1 MKLGRKIWIGLAVAA
16 SSLAATGGAW
26 AEELLGVRF
35 GPNGDTTRVVFD
47 IAGAPVYSI
56 SGVETGEGRLIID
69 FAGLSVS
76 TADLSYRSGKGHIA
90 RYGFAGRS
98 DGGVRAMFDFK
109 KTARISKIFVLEP
122 KDGVKKYRLVIDLQT
137 ADKQGFIASLPAQ
150 YPDLTAVI
158 EQATATTPD
167 VLQTPAPSQKEVA
180 LPPQQEPT
188 PEKHVVVIDA
198 GHGGADP
205 GAQGQSGT
213 YEKNVTLAA
222 ALELAAILKKRG
234 RYDVV
239 LTRSS
244 DVTIRPEKREPL
256 ARKAEANLFIS
267 LHADALE
274 QNQKAVRGGSVYTLS
289 SEGTERSTKLAK
301 AAGNYVVYDLDAA
314 VYGEEVGDM
323 LFDLAQGAT
332 HTASS
337 QLAEKLIVN
346 LAGKT
351 PLLNRSY
358 RTGDLV
364 VLLAPDV
371 PAVLF
376 EMAFISNAK
385 DEANL
390 NSPVW
395 RKRTMRAVANS
406 IDQYFEEYDEQRFAA
421 NSAGGAD

>member
-1 MKLGRKIWIGLAVAA
+1 MKLRRKFWISVVIAA

-35 GPNGDTTRVVFD
+35 GPNGDATRVVFD
-47 IAGAPVYSI
+47 IAGAPIYSI
-56 SGVETGEGRLIID
+56 SGVETGEGRLIVD

-76 TADLSYRSGKGHIA
+76 TADLADHPGKGHIA
-90 RYGFAGRS
+90 RYGFAARS
-98 DGGVRAMFDFK
+98 DGGVRATFDFK
-109 KTARISKIFVLEP
+109 KTARISKAFVLEP
-122 KDGVKKYRLVIDLQT
+122 KDGVKKHRLVIDLQT

-158 EQATATTPD
+158 EQATAPAPD
-167 VLQTPAPSQKEVA
+167 ILQTPTPTQKEVA
-180 LPPQQEPT
+180 LAPQ
-188 PEKHVVVIDA
+188 EKRVVVIDA
-198 GHGGADP
+198 GHGGTDP

-234 RYDVV
+234 AYDVV
-239 LTRSS
+239 MTRTK
-244 DVTIRPEKREPL
+244 DAKLKPDQRETL
-256 ARKAEANLFIS
+256 ARNAGANLFVS
-267 LHADALE
+267 LHADAIAA
-274 QNQKAVRGGSVYTLS
+274 QAVRGGSVYTLS
-289 SEGTERSTKLAK
+289 TDGTARSAKLAK
-301 AAGNYVVYDLDAA
+301 AEGNYNVYDLDVAE
-314 VYGEEVGDM
+314 YGEEVGGIM
-323 LFDLAQGAT
+323 FDLAQGAT
-332 HTASS
+332 HTGSS
-337 QLAEKLIVN
+337 RFAEKLLEN

-351 PLLNRSY
+351 PLLGRSH
-358 RTGDLV
+358 RTGDLR

-395 RKRTMRAVANS
+395 RKRTMKAVADS
-406 IDQYFEEYDEQRFAA
+406 IDQYFEEYGGQRFAA

>member
-1 MKLGRKIWIGLAVAA
+1 MKLRRKFWISVVIAA

-35 GPNGDTTRVVFD
+35 GPNGDATRVVFD
-47 IAGAPVYSI
+47 IVGAPVYSI

-69 FAGLSVS
+69 FAGLSVN
-76 TADLSYRSGKGHIA
+76 TADLSYRPGKGHIA

-98 DGGVRAMFDFK
+98 GGGVRAMFDFK

-122 KDGVKKYRLVIDLQT
+122 KDGVKKHRLVIDLQT

-158 EQATATTPD
+158 EQATAKKPEILPT
-167 VLQTPAPSQKEVA
+167 PSQKEVA
-180 LPPQQEPT
+180 LPPQQDPVT
-188 PEKHVVVIDA
+188 EKRVVVIDP
-198 GHGGADP
+198 GHGGSDP

-234 RYDVV
+234 NYEVV
-239 LTRSS
+239 LTRNK
-244 DVTIRPEKREPL
+244 DAKIKPDKREAL
-256 ARKAEANLFIS
+256 ARNAGANLFVS
-267 LHADALE
+267 LHADAI
-274 QNQKAVRGGSVYTLS
+274 AARVVRGGSVYTLS
-289 SEGTERSTKLAK
+289 SDGTARSAKLAK
-301 AAGNYVVYDLDAA
+301 AEGNYNVYDLDVAE
-314 VYGEEVGDM
+314 YGEEVGGIM
-323 LFDLAQGAT
+323 FDLAQGAT
-332 HTASS
+332 HTGSS
-337 QLAEKLIVN
+337 RFAEKLLEN

-351 PLLNRSY
+351 PLLGRSH
-358 RTGDLV
+358 RTGDLR

-395 RKRTMRAVANS
+395 RKRTMTAVADS
-406 IDQYFEEYDEQRFAA
+406 IDQYFEEYGEQRFAA
-421 NSAGGAD
+421 NSAGGAN

>member
-1 MKLGRKIWIGLAVAA
+1 MNLRRKIWIGLAVAA

-35 GPNGDTTRVVFD
+35 GPNGDATRVVFD

-56 SGVETGEGRLIID
+56 SGVETGEGRLIVD

-76 TADLSYRSGKGHIA
+76 TADLSYRPGKGHIA

-109 KTARISKIFVLEP
+109 KTARINKIFVLEP
-122 KDGVKKYRLVIDLQT
+122 KDGVKQYRLVIDLQT

-158 EQATATTPD
+158 EQATATTPE
-167 VLQTPAPSQKEVA
+167 VLPAPSQKEVA
-180 LPPQQEPT
+180 LPPQQDPVT
-188 PEKHVVVIDA
+188 EKRVVVIDP

-213 YEKNVTLAA
+213 YERNVTLAA
-222 ALELAAILKKRG
+222 ALELKRILEKRG
-234 RYDVV
+234 RYEVV
-239 LTRSS
+239 LTRKS
-244 DVTIRPEKREPL
+244 DVTIRPEKREYL
-256 ARKAEANLFIS
+256 ARKAGANLFIA

-274 QNQKAVRGGSVYTLS
+274 QKQKAVRGGSVYTLS
-289 SEGTERSTKLAK
+289 SEGTARSAKLAK
-301 AAGNYVVYDLDAA
+301 AEGNYNVYDLDVAE
-314 VYGEEVGDM
+314 YGEEVGGIM
-323 LFDLAQGAT
+323 FDLAQGAT
-332 HTASS
+332 HTGSS
-337 QLAEKLIVN
+337 RFAEKLLEN

-351 PLLNRSY
+351 PLLGRSH
-358 RTGDLV
+358 RTGDLR

-395 RKRTMRAVANS
+395 RKRTMTAVADS
-406 IDQYFEEYDEQRFAA
+406 IDQYFEEYGEQRFAA
-421 NSAGGAD
+421 NSAGGAN

>member
-1 MKLGRKIWIGLAVAA
+1 MNLRRKIWIGLAVAA
-16 SSLAATGGAW
+16 LSLATTGGAW

-35 GPNGDTTRVVFD
+35 GPYGDATRVVFY

-56 SGVETGEGRLIID
+56 SGVETGEGRLIVD

-76 TADLSYRSGKGHIA
+76 TADLSYRPGKGHIA

-109 KTARISKIFVLEP
+109 KTARISKTFVLEP
-122 KDGVKKYRLVIDLQT
+122 KDGVKQYRLVIDLQT

-158 EQATATTPD
+158 EQATAATPE
-167 VLQTPAPSQKEVA
+167 VLPTPTQKEVA
-180 LPPQQEPT
+180 LPPQQGPVI
-188 PEKHVVVIDA
+188 EKRVVVIDP

-213 YEKNVTLAA
+213 FEKNVTLAA

-234 RYDVV
+234 NYEVV
-239 LTRSS
+239 LTRNK
-244 DVTIRPEKREPL
+244 DAKIKPDKREAL
-256 ARKAEANLFIS
+256 ARNAGANLFVS
-267 LHADALE
+267 LHADAIAAR
-274 QNQKAVRGGSVYTLS
+274 AVRGGSVYTLS
-289 SEGTERSTKLAK
+289 TDGTARSAKLAK
-301 AAGNYVVYDLDAA
+301 AEGNYNVYDLDVAA
-314 VYGEEVGDM
+314 YGEEVGGIM
-323 LFDLAQGAT
+323 FDLAQVAT
-332 HTASS
+332 HTGSS
-337 QLAEKLIVN
+337 RFAEKLLEN

-351 PLLNRSY
+351 PLLGRSH
-358 RTGDLV
+358 RTGDLR

-395 RKRTMRAVANS
+395 RKRTMTAVADT

-421 NSAGGAD
+421 NSAGGAN

>member
-1 MKLGRKIWIGLAVAA
+1 MNLRRKIWIGLAVAA
-16 SSLAATGGAW
+16 SGLAATGGAW

-35 GPNGDTTRVVFD
+35 GLNGDATRVVFD

-56 SGVETGEGRLIID
+56 SGVETGQGRLIVD

-76 TADLSYRSGKGHIA
+76 TADLSYRPGKGHIA

-98 DGGVRAMFDFK
+98 DGGVRATFDFK
-109 KTARISKIFVLEP
+109 KTARISKAFVLEP

-158 EQATATTPD
+158 EQATAATPD
-167 VLQTPAPSQKEVA
+167 VLQTPSQKEVA
-180 LPPQQEPT
+180 LPPQQDPVQ
-188 PEKHVVVIDA
+188 EKRVVVIDA

-213 YEKNVTLAA
+213 YEKKVTLAA

-234 RYDVV
+234 HYDVV

-256 ARKAEANLFIS
+256 ARKAEADLFIS

-301 AAGNYVVYDLDAA
+301 AAGNYVVYNLDAA
-314 VYGEEVGDM
+314 AYGEEVGDM

-337 QLAEKLIVN
+337 QLAEKLLAN

-358 RTGDLV
+358 RTGDLL

-395 RKRTMRAVANS
+395 RKRTMTAVADS
-406 IDQYFEEYDEQRFAA
+406 IDQYFEEYGGQRFAA
-421 NSAGGAD
+421 NSAGGAN

>member
-180 LPPQQEPT
+180 LPPQKDPA
-188 PEKHVVVIDA
+188 PEKRVVVIDP

-222 ALELAAILKKRG
+222 ALQLAAILKKRG
-234 RYDVV
+234 NYDVV
-239 LTRSS
+239 MTRNS
-244 DVTIRPEKREPL
+244 DAKLKPDQRETL
-256 ARKAEANLFIS
+256 ARNAGANLFVS
-267 LHADALE
+267 LHADAIAA
-274 QNQKAVRGGSVYTLS
+274 KVVRGGSVYTLS
-289 SEGTERSTKLAK
+289 TDGTARSAKLAK
-301 AAGNYVVYDLDAA
+301 AEGNYNVYDLDVAE
-314 VYGEEVGDM
+314 YGEEVGGIM
-323 LFDLAQGAT
+323 FDLAQGAT
-332 HTASS
+332 HTGSS
-337 QLAEKLIVN
+337 RFAEKLLEN

-351 PLLNRSY
+351 PLLGRSH
-358 RTGDLV
+358 RTGDLR

>member
-47 IAGAPVYSI
+47 IAGTPVYSI

-69 FAGLSVS
+69 FAGLSIS
-76 TADLSYRSGKGHIA
+76 TADLSYRPGKGHIA

-109 KTARISKIFVLEP
+109 KTARINKIFVLEP

-180 LPPQQEPT
+180 LPPQKDPA
-188 PEKHVVVIDA
+188 PEKRVVVIDP

-222 ALELAAILKKRG
+222 ALQLAAILKKRG
-234 RYDVV
+234 NYDVV
-239 LTRSS
+239 MTRNS
-244 DVTIRPEKREPL
+244 DAKLKPDQRETL
-256 ARKAEANLFIS
+256 ARNAGANLFVS
-267 LHADALE
+267 LHADAIAA
-274 QNQKAVRGGSVYTLS
+274 KAVRGGSVYTLS
-289 SEGTERSTKLAK
+289 TDGTARSAKLAK
-301 AAGNYVVYDLDAA
+301 AEGNYNVYDLDVAE
-314 VYGEEVGDM
+314 YGEEVGGIM
-323 LFDLAQGAT
+323 FDLAQGAT
-332 HTASS
+332 HTGSS
-337 QLAEKLIVN
+337 RFAEKLLEN

-351 PLLNRSY
+351 PLLGRSH
-358 RTGDLV
+358 RTGDLR